1 MPPRRKLLISVL
13 FLVILAAV
21 LLAGLLLYRRS
32 QQPPELARLLP
43 EGDLILYANVKPAHL
58 SEMTQSQP
66 AHVEGEYQNFID
78 QTGIQLE
85 RDLDEVAM
93 SRRPTADAKD
103 TESVEVL
110 AGRFDSAKLTA
121 FLEKLAAQKD
131 SFHGRI
137 IYVIPHEGHTVRVSI
152 LDAKRV
158 AITNMA
164 SSDQIH
170 EIIDGTDKLPDG
182 PSLLQ
187 AYYKHVPVASLGWVI
202 LRTGSVSQLPNGYS
216 FDFLDNTVT
225 VGSVRYAGDLLVRAD
240 VVAPSDNDA
249 RRVVDSA
256 GGFLSMY
263 RTVEKAVTPHGT
275 DADIKSAIDSV
286 QVQQNKNV
294 AVFTATLPQR
304 ILKKLVSEASQAAAP
319 AASPSPPPSP
329 EHRRRHRRHKPTAS
343 PTPPAG

>member
-13 FLVILAAV
+13 FLVILAV
-21 LLAGLLLYRRS
+21 LVAGLLLYRRS
-32 QQPPELARLLP
+32 QHAPELARLLP
-43 EGDLILYANVKPAHL
+43 EGDIIVYANVKPAHL
-58 SEMTQSQP
+58 WDSEKSRPVQ
-66 AHVEGEYQNFID
+66 VEGEYQNFID

-85 RDLDEVAM
+85 RDLDELAM
-93 SRRPTADAKD
+93 SRRPTADGRD
-103 TESVEVL
+103 TESAEVL
-110 AGRFDSAKLTA
+110 AGRFDSTKLTA
-121 FLEKLAAQKD
+121 FLENLAAQKD
-131 SFHGRI
+131 SFHGHI
-137 IYVIPHEGHTVRVSI
+137 IYVIPHEGHTVRVCL
-152 LDAKRV
+152 LDARRV
-158 AITNMA
+158 AITNMT

-170 EIIDGTDKLPDG
+170 EIIDGTNKLPDG

-225 VGSVRYAGDLLVRAD
+225 VGSVRYAGDLLLRAD

-249 RRVVDSA
+249 KRVVESA

-275 DADIKSAIDSV
+275 DADVKSAIDSI

-319 AASPSPPPSP
+319 GASPSPAPLP
-329 EHRRRHRRHKPTAS
+329 EHRRRYRRHKPTAS

>member
-1 MPPRRKLLISVL
+1 MPLRRKLLISVL
-13 FLVILAAV
+13 FLALLAV
-21 LLAGLLLYRRS
+21 VAGLLLYRRS

-43 EGDLILYANVKPAHL
+43 EGDIIVYANLKPVHL
-58 SEMTQSQP
+58 WEMTKTQP
-66 AHVEGEYQNFID
+66 AHAEGEYQNFID

-85 RDLDEVAM
+85 RDLDELAM
-93 SRRPTADAKD
+93 SRRPTADGKD

-110 AGRFDSAKLTA
+110 AGSFDSGKLTT

-131 SFHGRI
+131 SFHGHI

-152 LDAKRV
+152 LDPRRV

-170 EIIDGTDKLPDG
+170 EIIDGTETTPEG

-187 AYYKHVPVASLGWVI
+187 AYYKHVPVTSLGWVI

-216 FDFLDNTVT
+216 FDFLENTVT
-225 VGSVRYAGDLLVRAD
+225 VGSVRYAGDLLLRAD

-249 RRVVDSA
+249 KRVVDSA

-275 DADIKSAIDSV
+275 DADVKAAIDSI

-294 AVFTATLPQR
+294 AEFTATLPQR
-304 ILKKLVSEASQAAAP
+304 VVKKLVSEAGSQVTKP
-319 AASPSPPPSP
+319 AASPSPAPPP
-329 EHRRRHRRHKPTAS
+329 EHRRRHRRHKATAS